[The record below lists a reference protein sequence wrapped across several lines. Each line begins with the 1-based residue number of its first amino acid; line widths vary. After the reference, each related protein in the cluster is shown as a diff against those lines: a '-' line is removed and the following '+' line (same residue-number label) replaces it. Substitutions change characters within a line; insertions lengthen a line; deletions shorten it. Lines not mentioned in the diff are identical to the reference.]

1 MDQSQI
7 EQLQLAQLTAALKQQ
22 MIREIREN
30 QPEKSMNSRLGCG
43 SPGEIRTLAE
53 HIPNIFLP
61 VKLGGGPTLPH
72 FKEQNL

>member
-7 EQLQLAQLTAALKQQ
+7 EQLQLAQLATALKQQ

-43 SPGEIRTLAE
+43 SPGDTT
-53 HIPNIFLP
+53 F
-61 VKLGGGPTLPH
+61 
-72 FKEQNL
+72 